1 VRTAASAD
9 ALTREAVEAFL
20 FREARLADENRYD
33 EWLALWTEDVTYWVP
48 ANVDEYDPDEHVS
61 ILYDNRERLQ
71 DRIARLKSGGA
82 WSQEPQSRM
91 RRLISN
97 IEVEPSDRP
106 DERIVISN
114 FVLGELRR
122 GRDAV
127 YFAQQKHRLR
137 QTAGGLRM
145 AAKTVYL
152 VKNNEPLH
160 NLSFII

>member
-1 VRTAASAD
+1 MVSSAAF
-9 ALTREAVEAFL
+9 TREAVEAFL
-20 FREARLADENRYD
+20 FREARFADENQYD
-33 EWLALWTEDVTYWVP
+33 EWLALWTEDITYWVP
-48 ANVDEYDPDEHVS
+48 ANIDEYDPDEHVS

-97 IEVEPSDRP
+97 IEIEPSDRP

-127 YFAQQKHRLR
+127 YFAQQKFRLR
-137 QTAGGLRM
+137 QTAAGLHM

>member
-1 VRTAASAD
+1 VRTVDSGG
-9 ALTREAVEAFL
+9 ALARGAIEAFL
-20 FREARLADENRYD
+20 FREARFADESRYD
-33 EWLALWTEDVTYWVP
+33 EWLALWTEDVAYWVP
-48 ANVDEYDPDEHVS
+48 VNIDDYDPDEHVS
-61 ILYDNRERLQ
+61 IIYDNRERLQ

-97 IEVEPSDRP
+97 VEIEPAERP
-106 DERIVISN
+106 DERVVVSN

-127 YFAQQKHRLR
+127 YFAQQKLRLR
-137 QTAGGLRM
+137 HGSDGLRM

-152 VKNNEPLH
+152 VRNNEPLH

>member
-1 VRTAASAD
+1 VQTAASVD
-9 ALTREAVEAFL
+9 AIGREAVEAFL

-48 ANVDEYDPDEHVS
+48 ANIDDYDPDEHVS

-91 RRLISN
+91 RRVISN
-97 IEVEPSDRP
+97 IEIEPSRRP

-137 QTAGGLRM
+137 LTAGGLRM

-160 NLSFII
+160 NLSFLI

>member
-1 VRTAASAD
+1 VQTAASAH
-9 ALTREAVEAFL
+9 ALGREAVEAFL

-48 ANVDEYDPDEHVS
+48 ANIDEYDPDEHVS

-71 DRIARLKSGGA
+71 DRVARLKSGGA

-91 RRLISN
+91 RRVISN
-97 IEVEPSDRP
+97 IEIEPSDRP

-122 GRDAV
+122 GREAV

-160 NLSFII
+160 NLSFLI